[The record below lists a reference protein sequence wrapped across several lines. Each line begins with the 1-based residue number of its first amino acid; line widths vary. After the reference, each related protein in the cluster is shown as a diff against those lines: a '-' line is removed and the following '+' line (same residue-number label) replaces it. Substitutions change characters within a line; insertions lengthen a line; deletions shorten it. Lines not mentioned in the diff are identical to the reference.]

1 MQLTVHWS
9 DLWVPA
15 SMIVLSVVLSSVTR
29 RRRHKRATAVS
40 RGSRTHWEW
49 LPFMFGVAT
58 ALGELSILLELS
70 DSWTTIIDMLARAF
84 ALTTVFMVFRA
95 VFILFRR
102 GTRRVFR
109 RRGADAGTPAGL
121 E

>member
-1 MQLTVHWS
+1 VQVTVHWS

-15 SMIVLSVVLSSVTR
+15 SMIVLSVVLSAVTR
-29 RRRHKRATAVS
+29 RRRHERQAAVR

-70 DSWTTIIDMLARAF
+70 ESWTTIIDMLARAF

-95 VFILFRR
+95 VIILFKR

>member
-15 SMIVLSVVLSSVTR
+15 SMIVLSVILSLVTR
-29 RRRHKRATAVS
+29 QRRHRRKATVR

-49 LPFMFGVAT
+49 LPFTFGLAT
-58 ALGELSILLELS
+58 ALGELSFLLDLP
-70 DSWTTIIDMLARAF
+70 DPWTTIIDVMARAL
-84 ALTTVFMVFRA
+84 ALTTGFMVFRT
-95 VFILFRR
+95 VFILFMR

-109 RRGADAGTPAGL
+109 RRGADTSI
-121 E
+121 